1 MPPVTLEFV
10 DDNHVHFR
18 NAVERIGNRKTA
30 ERAYRK
36 VINKTGT
43 KLRKGVLKTLP
54 KQTGLP
60 SRTIRKALGK
70 PKRASASYKGNA
82 ASLSYVL
89 TTKGG
94 FISLKHFKPREL
106 KRGGVVA
113 RPRGLRLYLE
123 KAFMKGGRF
132 PNRKTLNMDGA
143 GAVFRANLN
152 ASKRWYRGF
161 HSLKSSV
168 RIPDEMV
175 IGPSKAAY
183 DNATRSFA
191 PAMEAEIK
199 RLLAVRG

>member
-1 MPPVTLEFV
+1 MPVTLNFA
-10 DDNHVHFR
+10 DKNHLRFR
-18 NAVERIGNRKTA
+18 EAVERIGNRKTA

-43 KLRKGVLKTLP
+43 KLRRGVLKTLP

-113 RPRGLRLYLE
+113 RPRGQRLYLE

-132 PNRKTLNMDGA
+132 PGRKTLNLG

-152 ASKRWYRGF
+152 AGRRWYRGF

-175 IGPSKAAY
+175 TDESKAVYEREA
-183 DNATRSFA
+183 RGFQ
-191 PAMEAEIK
+191 PEVEAEIRK
-199 RLLAVRG
+199 LLL

>member
-1 MPPVTLEFV
+1 MPPVTLKFA
-10 DDNHVHFR
+10 DDNHLRFQA
-18 NAVERIGNRKTA
+18 AVKRLGNKKKA

-43 KLRKGVLKTLP
+43 NLRKGVLKTLP
-54 KQTGLP
+54 RQTGLKA
-60 SRTIRKALGK
+60 RTIRKALGK

-94 FISLKHFKPREL
+94 YIGLKHFGAREL

-113 RPRGLRLYLE
+113 RPRSQRTLYG

-132 PNRKTLNMDGA
+132 PNRKTLNMAGA
-143 GAVFRANLN
+143 GAVFRPNLN
-152 ASKRWYRGF
+152 AGKRWFRGF
-161 HSLKSSV
+161 HSIKSDV

-175 IGPSKAAY
+175 TGASKAVFK
-183 DNATRSFA
+183 REEHMFA
-191 PAMEAEIK
+191 PAMEAEIR
-199 RLLAVRG
+199 RLMAMKG

>member
-1 MPPVTLEFV
+1 MPPVTLEFA

-94 FISLKHFKPREL
+94 LISLKHFKPREL
-106 KRGGVVA
+106 MRGGVVA
-113 RPRGLRLYLE
+113 RPRGQRLYLE

-132 PNRKTLNMDGA
+132 PGRKTLNLG

-152 ASKRWYRGF
+152 VGKRWYRGF

-175 IGPSKAAY
+175 IGPSKAEH

-191 PAMEAEIK
+191 PAMEVEIK
-199 RLLAVRG
+199 RLLAVKG

>member
-1 MPPVTLEFV
+1 MPPVTLKFA
-10 DDNHVHFR
+10 DDNHLQFR
-18 NAVERIGNRKTA
+18 NAVERLGNKKKA

-43 KLRKGVLKTLP
+43 NVRKGVLKTLP
-54 KQTGLP
+54 KQTGLKA
-60 SRTIRKALGK
+60 RTIRKALGK

-94 FISLKHFKPREL
+94 YIGLKHFGAKEL

-113 RPRGLRLYLE
+113 KPRRQRTLYG

-132 PNRKTLNMDGA
+132 PNRKTLNMAGS

-152 ASKRWYRGF
+152 AGKRWYRGF
-161 HSLKSSV
+161 HSIKSDV

-175 IGPSKAAY
+175 TGASKAAY
-183 DNATRSFA
+183 EREVRTFA
-191 PAMEAEIK
+191 PAVEAELK
-199 RLLAVRG
+199 RLLEVNR